1 MVVERCETTSHTKVY
16 FNEFVANSLL
26 LALDLSLSF
35 SLVSPYLKILV
46 AIEIIMNTFEDNVH
60 QDLGVSNPG
69 RFHVIYE
76 RPNKIQAI

>member
-1 MVVERCETTSHTKVY
+1 M
-16 FNEFVANSLL
+16 
-26 LALDLSLSF
+26 SF
-35 SLVSPYLKILV
+35 SLVFSYLKILV

-76 RPNKIQAI
+76 RPDKIQAI